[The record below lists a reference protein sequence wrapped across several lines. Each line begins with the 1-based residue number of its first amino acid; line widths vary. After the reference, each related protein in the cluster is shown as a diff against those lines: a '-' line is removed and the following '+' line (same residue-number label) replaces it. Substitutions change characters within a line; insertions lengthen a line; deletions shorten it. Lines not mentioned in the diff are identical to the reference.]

1 MSDDFRVLVEKRGD
15 LAVLRTEGYIN
26 NVGGEEISVVANGL
40 IDEGILH
47 LVLNLEKSNVVNSI
61 GISILI
67 EVIERI
73 VELEG
78 KIAFCHL
85 TNTIAK
91 TFNIMGL
98 TQYAEIYASET
109 EAEAGIK
116 NGTPTL

>member
-1 MSDDFRVLVEKRGD
+1 MSEDFRVAVDKRGG

-26 NVGGEEISVVANGL
+26 NVGGEQISAIANEL
-40 IDEGILH
+40 MDEGIRN

-98 TQYAEIYASET
+98 TQYAEIYGSET
-109 EAEAGIK
+109 EAEAGIQ
-116 NGTPTL
+116 NGQPTA